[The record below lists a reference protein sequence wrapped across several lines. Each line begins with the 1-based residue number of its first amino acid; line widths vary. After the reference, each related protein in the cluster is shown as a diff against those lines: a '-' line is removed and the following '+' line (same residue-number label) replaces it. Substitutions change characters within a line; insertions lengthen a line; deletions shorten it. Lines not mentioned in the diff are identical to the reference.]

1 MDVQY
6 FKVAYEL
13 WKFHEYHMQKL
24 SASKKKKVTSLSSK
38 DLRPSQLE
46 HKS

>member
-24 SASKKKKVTSLSSK
+24 SASKKKVTSSSSK
-38 DLRPSQLE
+38 DLQSSQLE

>member
-24 SASKKKKVTSLSSK
+24 SASKKKSYVVVVKRSATFSA
-38 DLRPSQLE
+38 RA
-46 HKS
+46 